1 MISHV
6 IESKVEKGMPTSEE
20 VNKLYRDYLHSISE
34 TARELPDE
42 LKAFR
47 GLVAAVHKD
56 GALSIKMKEFIALGI
71 AIVAK
76 CEACM
81 VYHIKQAFGAGATRA
96 EILETA
102 GTSILMGGGPAT
114 GHLDLIL
121 AAVKTF
127 ESKV

>member
-1 MISHV
+1 
-6 IESKVEKGMPTSEE
+6 MPTAEE
-20 VNKLYRDYLHSISE
+20 VNKMYRDYLHSISE
-34 TARELPDE
+34 TSRELPDE

-56 GALSIKMKEFIALGI
+56 GALPIKVKELVALGI
-71 AIVAK
+71 AIVVK

-81 VYHIKQAFGAGATRA
+81 VYHIKQAMGAGATRA
-96 EILETA
+96 EILETV

-121 AAVKTF
+121 ASISTF
-127 ESKV
+127 EAKA

>member
-1 MISHV
+1 
-6 IESKVEKGMPTSEE
+6 MPTTDEI
-20 VNKLYRDYLHSISE
+20 NQLYRSYLRSISDM
-34 TARELPDE
+34 ARALPDE

-56 GALSIKMKEFIALGI
+56 GALTIKTKELIALGI

-76 CEACM
+76 CESCM
-81 VYHIKQAFGAGATRA
+81 VYHIKQAISAGATKN
-96 EILETA
+96 EILETV

-121 AAVKTF
+121 AAVDTF
-127 ESKV
+127 EAKK